1 MYCLV
6 NQGGEAEQLRTRERR
21 RRKPQFLIFVS
32 EIQFKAKQLRTR
44 ERRRR
49 KPEFLIFV
57 PNKQSLLCLKYS
69 LDGDN

>member
-21 RRKPQFLIFVS
+21 RRKPHFLIFVS

-44 ERRRR
+44 ERRR

-57 PNKQSLLCLKYS
+57 PNKYITLVSEIQFGWKQL
-69 LDGDN
+69 